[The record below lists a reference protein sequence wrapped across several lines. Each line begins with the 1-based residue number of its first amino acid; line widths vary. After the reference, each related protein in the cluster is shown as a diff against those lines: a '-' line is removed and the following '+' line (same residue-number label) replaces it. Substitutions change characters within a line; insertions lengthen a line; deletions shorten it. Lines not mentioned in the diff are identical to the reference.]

1 MKKDT
6 LLLSNVHNE
15 QHVANHQLNAIVL
28 NASQEQAM
36 PHPKEDGGF
45 YVSATA
51 CRSNR
56 PETGQYY
63 LFYDASCQEIH
74 YTHHTKDDYKQAIL
88 HSHPGLSRGN
98 IGEVQLSAGSG
109 IFKSHKTFLESSKVK
124 IIVFSDPKLLPLI
137 PLLPSTPANG
147 AVIVLEANLAITS
160 PLLTFVLKLI
170 GSNNSFFLIL

>member
-109 IFKSHKTFLESSKVK
+109 IFKSHAFLTYDDVNHLFK
-124 IIVFSDPKLLPLI
+124 IGD
-137 PLLPSTPANG
+137 T
-147 AVIVLEANLAITS
+147 TMH
-160 PLLTFVLKLI
+160 TFVMDATTGKFTSGKLRPHA
-170 GSNNSFFLIL
+170 GKQDFEVDHSNLYLHLLDS